1 MINEQKKAAVPHQM
15 LIFNILVFN
24 VFIPIF
30 ALLNDGQNWLLPAS
44 YVCSI
49 IVVLFIG
56 ARAKTIHVTPLVN
69 AHWHIVWR
77 RCRILLIAYSISISI
92 ELFSGL
98 LALLQSDPKM
108 GQIMMI
114 AFSRIAIVPSLLVV
128 TPLLVMS
135 TIAMTKV
142 RRGKYTLPNVK

>member
-1 MINEQKKAAVPHQM
+1 MKNEQNKAAVPHQL

-24 VFIPIF
+24 VFIPII
-30 ALLNDGQNWLLPAS
+30 ALLNDSQKWLLPLS

-49 IVVLFIG
+49 IVVSFIG
-56 ARAKTIHVTPLVN
+56 ARAKTIHETPLIN

-77 RCRILLIAYSISISI
+77 RCRILIIAYCLSITI
-92 ELFSGL
+92 ELLSMV
-98 LALLQSDPKM
+98 LASFQSDPKM

-128 TPLLVMS
+128 TPLLIMS

-142 RRGKYTLPNVK
+142 RRGKYILPRVK